1 MDDAD
6 RNLTFLIADDQE
18 SVRKTIR
25 DMLRAIGYRNFLLA
39 EDGDAALAKLRTD
52 RVDFIVCDW
61 YMPRLSGLEVLLR
74 IRAEEA
80 WRELPFIMIT
90 GEVETAAVAQAIE
103 AEVDAYLV
111 KPFTTEL
118 LHRKIRQVLKRR
130 RHPSPTETHL
140 SLGQVYLKGR
150 LYDQALTAFSQA
162 AALSPRSA
170 RPLTWIGQVHE
181 ARGDLAQAREY
192 YQRAIDLVPK
202 FIKARDNLARVLKA
216 QGRHDQALRHLEAAA
231 SVSPKN
237 ARRQLGL
244 GWALMAS
251 GRPEDARQSMSLA
264 IQAAGEQERAE
275 IARQV
280 GEAMLQAGLDEAAQE
295 AFEQGIE
302 SSPEDVHFYNR
313 LGIALRQQGK
323 IEEAIANY
331 QRANKIEPENEI
343 LLYNLG
349 RAYHEGGD
357 NRRAIQAMIRALQ
370 IQPRFE
376 EAREF
381 LTKVLGVPLPGP

>member
-39 EDGDAALAKLRTD
+39 DDGDTALTKLRTN

-61 YMPRLSGLEVLLR
+61 NMPRLSGLEVLLQVR
-74 IRAEEA
+74 GEEA

-90 GEVETAAVAQAIE
+90 GEVETATVAQAIE

-111 KPFTTEL
+111 KPFATEL
-118 LHRKIRQVLKRR
+118 LHRKIQQVLDRR

-150 LYDQALTAFSQA
+150 LFDQALNEFSQA
-162 AALSPRSA
+162 AALSPHSA

-181 ARGDLAQAREY
+181 TRGDLAMAREY
-192 YQRAIDLVPK
+192 YQRAIDMVPK
-202 FIKARDNLARVLKA
+202 FITARDSLARVLLA
-216 QGRHDQALRHLEAAA
+216 QGDHDQAARHLEAAV

-237 ARRQLGL
+237 VQRQLGL
-244 GWALMAS
+244 GQALIAS
-251 GRPEDARQSMSLA
+251 GRPEAARQAMSQA
-264 IQAAGEQERAE
+264 IQAVGDQERAE

-280 GEAMLQAGLDEAAQE
+280 GEVMLQAGQDEAAQE
-295 AFEQGIE
+295 AFEQGIK
-302 SSPEDVHFYNR
+302 SSPDEVHFYNR

-323 IEEAIANY
+323 IEEAVANY
-331 QRANKIEPENEI
+331 ERALEIEPDNEI
-343 LLYNLG
+343 LFYNLG
-349 RAYHEGGD
+349 RACHEGGD
-357 NRRAIQAMIRALQ
+357 NRRAIQAMIQALQ
-370 IQPRFE
+370 LYPEFE

-381 LTKVLGVPLPGP
+381 LTKVLGVPLPAP